1 MKYAMLAL
9 AALAASPAAAQTSD
23 WTFALSPYAWL
34 PGVSTSLDTDFG
46 RVESD
51 LSSSDA
57 VADLEFALMGAFEA
71 RNGRWGLILDL
82 VYSDISVSEPT
93 PFGRL
98 FSKARVDTE
107 LTVFTAY
114 AAYRVLE
121 TDRGSLD
128 LLGGGRFFWVDIE
141 LELTPGDLE
150 RATSSIDGDWG
161 DPVFGARGRLD
172 FTNRWFATALVD
184 AGGFGGGS
192 DQSWQAFGSV
202 GYQFDPRW
210 SAQAGW
216 RYLSVEKRISGN
228 DVEVDLNGP
237 LLGFTVRF

>member
-1 MKYAMLAL
+1 MR
-9 AALAASPAAAQTSD
+9 AAIVAAGVLAASPAAAQTSG

-34 PGVSTSLDTDFG
+34 PGISTSLDTDFG

-51 LSSSDA
+51 LSANDA

-82 VYSDISVSEPT
+82 VYSDIALSEPT

-98 FSKARVDTE
+98 FSRARVDTE

-114 AAYRVLE
+114 AAYRLVE

-128 LLGGGRFFWVDIE
+128 LLGGGRFYWLDVG
-141 LELTPGDLE
+141 LELTPGDRE
-150 RATSSIDGDWG
+150 RATSSVDGDWG

-172 FTNRWFATALVD
+172 LTERWFATALVD
-184 AGGFGGGS
+184 AGGFGGS

-210 SAQAGW
+210 SVQAGW
-216 RYLSVEKRISGN
+216 RHLSIEKRLSGN
-228 DVEVDLNGP
+228 DVEVDLSGP